1 MDSNSNFA
9 EIIRNSLDS
18 VKEIAGV
25 DTIIGEPISTPS
37 GVSIIPVSKVSMGF
51 ASGGLDYEKA
61 AENAAEEEKSTAS
74 KKAAKQPRRFGGGG
88 GTGISVTPIGF
99 LVINPDGQVSMINVG
114 APEGSNNNVVDSLTS
129 LLEKS
134 PFIVSKLKNIFDK
147 GDKKDEPQTE
157 ETAESPAEQA

>member
-1 MDSNSNFA
+1 MESNFA
-9 EIIRNSLDS
+9 EIIKNSLDS

-51 ASGGLDYEKA
+51 ASGGLDYDKSAEGSTEEDKA
-61 AENAAEEEKSTAS
+61 AAA
-74 KKAAKQPRRFGGGG
+74 KKASKQPRRFGGGG

-114 APEGSNNNVVDSLTS
+114 APEGNGNNVVDSLTA

-134 PFIVSKLKNIFDK
+134 PFIVSKLKNVFDK
-147 GDKKDEPQTE
+147 GDKKEASQE
-157 ETAESPAEQA
+157 VPAEEPAAKQD